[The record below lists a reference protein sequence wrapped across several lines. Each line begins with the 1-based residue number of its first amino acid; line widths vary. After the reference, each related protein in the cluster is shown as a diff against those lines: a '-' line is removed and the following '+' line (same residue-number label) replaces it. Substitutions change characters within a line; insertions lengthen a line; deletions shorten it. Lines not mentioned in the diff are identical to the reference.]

1 MAAALVAGG
10 KAGEL
15 EPFTVLVVSF
25 IASKLLYSHT
35 FRQVVD
41 DVQVTR
47 RPCEEEIRDIL
58 FRNDP
63 SRLHLVDAELA
74 RYRGREKTL
83 LRDYMTKYA
92 PPTGSSSTMV
102 VGYDGASSYAY
113 DGDSG
118 GDGASG
124 DGGGEQK
131 SVVELAHEEE
141 TRRVQATIE
150 ASLRRITNRID
161 RRR

>member
-1 MAAALVAGG
+1 
-10 KAGEL
+10 
-15 EPFTVLVVSF
+15 
-25 IASKLLYSHT
+25 
-35 FRQVVD
+35 
-41 DVQVTR
+41 
-47 RPCEEEIRDIL
+47 
-58 FRNDP
+58 
-63 SRLHLVDAELA
+63 
-74 RYRGREKTL
+74 
-83 LRDYMTKYA
+83 
-92 PPTGSSSTMV
+92 MV